1 VPSSS
6 GRAHPAHLGGGI
18 AHTGLSHSQ
27 LARGWPQPASQ
38 RALRSPRVQ
47 MRASPL
53 PRRRRRSHLGGPGG
67 PRVANEHVLR
77 LQASRVAISL
87 RAADFSPCLM
97 SEVICGKR
105 RCRRPWWRSAA

>member
-77 LQASRVAISL
+77 LLCESIVYSGTIDPL
-87 RAADFSPCLM
+87 
-97 SEVICGKR
+97 SE
-105 RCRRPWWRSAA
+105 